1 MIVNQIH
8 TYISLKHSQPPFNL
22 ELTLLF
28 SLFQEY
34 HWVHIV
40 TEAAATAGMKQKIDE
55 ATQVI
60 GWVPT
65 PLNYQGTGF
74 G

>member
-1 MIVNQIH
+1 MTRTNTPLYRV
-8 TYISLKHSQPPFNL
+8 ISTNTDK
-22 ELTLLF
+22 EK
-28 SLFQEY
+28 EY

>member
-1 MIVNQIH
+1 MYHLN
-8 TYISLKHSQPPFNL
+8 SSQPTFNL
-22 ELTLLF
+22 SIICLEMFFL
-28 SLFQEY
+28 SLQEY

-40 TEAAATAGMKQKIDE
+40 TEAATGAMKQRIDE

-60 GWVPT
+60 GWVPI